1 MRASIILITSL
12 VALAATATPA
22 AAQGQFR
29 AEVHAGLDHTRSDG
43 AAADDD
49 FKESGVLYGIGFGYD
64 MNVGQNAFVGL
75 DFSIDDSTMKEC
87 ATSAI
92 LANDELCLR
101 AGRDL
106 AAGIRAGVN
115 VGERGKLYALAAYTN
130 ARYKFA
136 YTTPAGVTTS
146 DAENLDGFRLG
157 AGYQHALSG
166 NTYGKVEY
174 RYSNYENDVERHQV
188 LFGLGMTF

>member
-1 MRASIILITSL
+1 MRTTIILLTSL
-12 VALAATATPA
+12 AALAATATPA
-22 AAQGQFR
+22 AAAEGQFR
-29 AEVHAGLDHTRSDG
+29 AELHAGWDRPQT
-43 AAADDD
+43 DD
-49 FKESGVLYGIGFGYD
+49 FKDSGILYGVGFGYD
-64 MNVGQNAFVGL
+64 LNVGKKGFVGV

-87 ATSAI
+87 EKSSI

-115 VGERGKLYALAAYTN
+115 VGERGKLYALAGYTN
-130 ARYKFA
+130 ARFKA
-136 YTTPAGVTTS
+136 SYTTPAGVTTTEG
-146 DAENLDGFRLG
+146 ENLDGFRLG